1 MRSWP
6 NLTGLRPAGRPE
18 HRDEIA
24 QKDAAPVR
32 VERSLRTRLLFVVI
46 IALLPAAIVSV
57 VQGLDRIQRD
67 VEDVRALLVQTA
79 RATASDEQNL
89 LASAEQILRAHA
101 NQPDVRQGAPECGLA
116 LENALQGLSF
126 FPNLARV
133 DRDGNVVCSALP
145 NEPLNFHDSDWW
157 GVARA
162 TQGFFITEPEFSP
175 LTNSIVMRGILPL
188 RDPEGAF
195 EGTLNISLD
204 LQWLDF
210 MLQDQQL
217 PEGAIAALF
226 NRSGALISASD
237 QEEAAQVFG
246 GGVIPE
252 ISNQLLSGTGQD
264 GEDWSYAVAPLL
276 DGSTYIGFAMPS
288 SVLFRSTSFHV
299 ATDLLLPGLM
309 LGLASIA
316 IWIATDRLV
325 LRWIDY
331 LRRMAVAYSRGHYA
345 IRPNVLNSAPSEF
358 RTLGG
363 TLTSMASAV
372 NERDHELRES
382 IEQKNILNREIHHRV
397 KNNLQIVMSLLSLQ
411 TAQLQDEGARDAL
424 RDTQMRVNALALV
437 HRILHE
443 LEDVYFVDFTE
454 LLSNLVRQVR
464 QGFGAEKS
472 NIKLELEVVQRQM
485 TSEVAVPLT
494 LFTVEALTNVFKHA
508 YPPGTTGGTITVS
521 LTEEQDGNLRLA
533 IEDDGVGMT
542 TTAQDA
548 SVGSRLMR
556 AFSSQ
561 VHGTATMASRENG
574 GTRVVLLFPDPA
586 YRRSDQVSVDGGTPV
601 VSSL

>member
-1 MRSWP
+1 MRSWLS
-6 NLTGLRPAGRPE
+6 LTGWHRARRPE
-18 HRDEIA
+18 KPDETA
-24 QKDAAPVR
+24 QEDAAPVR

-46 IALLPAAIVSV
+46 IALLPAAIVSI

-67 VEDVRALLVQTA
+67 VEEVRALLVQTA
-79 RATASDEQNL
+79 RATAGDEQNL

-101 NQPDVRQGAPECGLA
+101 NQPDVREGAPECGLA
-116 LENALQGLSF
+116 LKNALQGLSF

-133 DRDGNVVCSALP
+133 DRDGNVACAALP
-145 NEPLNFHDSDWW
+145 NEPLNFRDSVWW
-157 GVARA
+157 GAARE
-162 TQGFFITEPEFSP
+162 TPGFFITEPEFSP

-188 RDPEGAF
+188 RDADGAF
-195 EGTLNISLD
+195 DGTLNISLD

-217 PEGAIAALF
+217 PDGAVAALF
-226 NRSGALISASD
+226 NRTGALISATD
-237 QEEAAQVFG
+237 QEEAAEVFG

-252 ISNQLLSGTGQD
+252 LSNELLSGTGQD
-264 GEDWSYAVAPLL
+264 GAAWSYAVSPLL

-299 ATDLLLPGLM
+299 ATDLLLPALM
-309 LGLASIA
+309 LSLASIA

-331 LRRMAVAYSRGHYA
+331 LRRMAVAYSRGHYS
-345 IRPNVLNSAPSEF
+345 IRPNVLKTAPSEF

-372 NERDHELRES
+372 NERDRDLRES
-382 IEQKNILNREIHHRV
+382 IEQKNTLNREIHHRV
-397 KNNLQIVMSLLSLQ
+397 KNNLQIVISLLSIQ
-411 TAQLQDEGARDAL
+411 SAQLQDEGARDAL
-424 RDTQMRVNALALV
+424 RDTQTRVNALALV

-443 LEDVYFVDFTE
+443 LEDVYLVDFTE
-454 LLSNLVRQVR
+454 LLSHLVRQVR
-464 QGFGAEKS
+464 EGFGAAK
-472 NIKLELEVVQRQM
+472 NDIKLELEIVQRQM
-485 TSEVAVPLT
+485 TSDIAVPLT

-508 YPPGTTGGTITVS
+508 YPLGARGGTIIVS
-521 LTEEQDGNLRLA
+521 LTEEPGKNLKLTIA
-533 IEDDGVGMT
+533 DDGVGMKV
-542 TTAQDA
+542 AVHNA

-561 VHGTATMASRENG
+561 IRGTATMTSREEG
-574 GTRVVLLFPDPA
+574 GTRVELLFPDPA
-586 YRRSDQVSVDGGTPV
+586 YRRNEQVSDNAAEPMGSTP
-601 VSSL
+601 

>member
-6 NLTGLRPAGRPE
+6 NLTGWHRARRPE
-18 HRDEIA
+18 NPDEVA
-24 QKDAAPVR
+24 QEETAPVR

-67 VEDVRALLVQTA
+67 VEEVRELLVQTA
-79 RATASDEQNL
+79 RATGSDEQNL

-101 NQPDVRQGAPECGLA
+101 NQPEVRGGAPECSRA
-116 LENALQGLSF
+116 LESALQGLSF

-133 DRDGNVVCSALP
+133 DRDGNVVCAALP
-145 NEPLNFHDSDWW
+145 NEPLNFRDSDWW
-157 GVARA
+157 GVARE
-162 TQGFFITEPEFSP
+162 TPGFFINEPTFSP

-188 RDPEGAF
+188 RDSEGAF
-195 EGTLNISLD
+195 DGTLNISLD

-217 PEGAIAALF
+217 PDGAVAALF
-226 NRSGALISASD
+226 NRTGALISASD
-237 QEEAAQVFG
+237 QDEAAEVFR
-246 GGVIPE
+246 GGVLPE
-252 ISNQLLSGTGQD
+252 LSNQLLSGIGQG
-264 GEDWSYAVAPLL
+264 GEAWSYAVAPLL
-276 DGSTYIGFAMPS
+276 GSNTYIGFAMPNS
-288 SVLFRSTSFHV
+288 ILFRSTSVHV
-299 ATDLLLPGLM
+299 ATDLLLPALM

-345 IRPNVLNSAPSEF
+345 IRPNILNTAPSEF

-372 NERDHELRES
+372 NERDRDLRES
-382 IEQKNILNREIHHRV
+382 IEQKNTLNREIHHRV

-424 RDTQMRVNALALV
+424 RDTQTRVNALALV

-443 LEDVYFVDFTE
+443 LEDVYLVDFTE
-454 LLSNLVRQVR
+454 LLSNLVHQVR
-464 QGFGAEKS
+464 EGFGAAKS
-472 NIKLELEVVQRQM
+472 NIELDLEFVQRQM
-485 TSEVAVPLT
+485 TSDVAVPLT
-494 LFTVEALTNVFKHA
+494 LFTVEALTNIFKHA
-508 YPPGTTGGTITVS
+508 YPPGAYGGKIKVS
-521 LTEEQDGNLRLA
+521 LVEEQGGNLKLA
-533 IEDDGVGMT
+533 IEDNGVGMKVPVD
-542 TTAQDA
+542 DA
-548 SVGSRLMR
+548 TVGSRLMR

-561 VHGTATMASRENG
+561 VRGTATMSSRENG
-574 GTRVVLLFPDPA
+574 GTRVVLVFPDPA
-586 YRRSDQVSVDGGTPV
+586 YRRSEQPSVDTDNPV
-601 VSSL
+601 GSSV